1 MSITSVRNDEEVKT
15 LLSIT
20 DPADFYKLKM
30 RFDFFGM
37 KKRETSQFQYFLPQS
52 FRWLGDALIGYFV
65 DNDSPLRLDTDHL
78 KHVTIAN
85 VGLMTFQ
92 EAFDHSGRILNIT
105 VAPNNKYDP
114 PRLLN
119 YLTAPHICIWS
130 AAVASC
136 AIPGVFDSIPLMT
149 KEPSGEFHPENE
161 WTRTGQ
167 LLDEDDMQHPSY
179 SDGSIERDLPMQ
191 QISEL
196 FNVNHFIVSQVNP
209 HSALLSTLSVNTNLW
224 SSPLYGMIVGYIRF
238 LKTSCR
244 DWLKNIIDMIM
255 YRSSESTW
263 SARRG
268 ITQLLT
274 QDYEGRDI
282 DITIMPWRGDHS
294 VFSAFMS
301 LIKNNSAERFLQIV
315 SVGERNAWPKIS
327 RIRAHCSVEVT
338 LDNCVQRLRKR
349 ITIENHNKLLTD
361 ENEKGL
367 DRTPSFYTSRSI
379 VNLSGLSVSD
389 PTPRLTGKVVLY
401 FSHLPDII
409 FPYSLYSI

>member
-1 MSITSVRNDEEVKT
+1 M
-15 LLSIT
+15 
-20 DPADFYKLKM
+20 
-30 RFDFFGM
+30 G
-37 KKRETSQFQYFLPQS
+37 
-52 FRWLGDALIGYFV
+52 
-65 DNDSPLRLDTDHL
+65 
-78 KHVTIAN
+78 
-85 VGLMTFQ
+85 
-92 EAFDHSGRILNIT
+92 
-105 VAPNNKYDP
+105 
-114 PRLLN
+114 
-119 YLTAPHICIWS
+119 
-130 AAVASC
+130 
-136 AIPGVFDSIPLMT
+136 
-149 KEPSGEFHPENE
+149 
-161 WTRTGQ
+161 
-167 LLDEDDMQHPSY
+167 
-179 SDGSIERDLPMQ
+179 
-191 QISEL
+191 
-196 FNVNHFIVSQVNP
+196 
-209 HSALLSTLSVNTNLW
+209 LSVNTNLW

-389 PTPRLTGKVVLY
+389 PTPRLTGKGIEKLQKKNSFNSAHSGSGDKLGNFIEDLY
-401 FSHLPDII
+401 QEDDFYVPVEGRDMMLKGFDGSSDTSDPQWYSRVGKDRPGPAGLVRSKTEPTRSKSEPDSLSRSTSGDSYHTETLTTEQII
-409 FPYSLYSI
+409 DGQRINNMTPKHKTTNMANFYYKKGAKSDENLNASM